1 MDCNT
6 DRIRTILTRK
16 RCCSS
21 DTLRRII
28 QLGPTQQEGR
38 GAQQSYAPSL
48 LSERPSE
55 THFNDYQYLVRTK
68 ADIIKVCKTGS
79 RGNPTLKTSC
89 EAEHSKHPNILLTI
103 TIPASKRDFSSEP
116 LRRIIHL
123 GPPQQGGGGGGSI
136 EPHPLSDI
144 QEVHNRMSR
153 LSLS

>member
-6 DRIRTILTRK
+6 DRIRTIPARK
-16 RCCSS
+16 RCFSS

-38 GAQQSYAPSL
+38 GAQQSYDPSL

-68 ADIIKVCKTGS
+68 ADIINVCKTAS

-89 EAEHSKHPNILLTI
+89 AAEHSKHRKILLTI
-103 TIPASKRDFSSEP
+103 TIPASKRDFSSDT

-123 GPPQQGGGGGGSI
+123 GAPQQGEGEGDQSS
-136 EPHPLSDI
+136 HT
-144 QEVHNRMSR
+144 
-153 LSLS
+153 LSLTSKRCIIGCRDSLS